1 MFHLPGNVIMCG
13 IAGQFQYAALAP
25 SCPDRQLAARITD
38 TLSHRGPDD
47 GGVYLAPGVF
57 LGHRRLSILDPT
69 DRGHQPMADPER
81 RAWIVFNGEIYN
93 FRELRKELESR
104 GRRFLT
110 RTDTEVILQAYL
122 EWDVEAVS
130 RFNGMFA
137 LAIWDVQRKRLW
149 LARDPVGIKP
159 LFYSDRDGVLRF
171 GSEVKAVLADPA
183 ISGEADL
190 SAVNAFLSFGYVPAP
205 RTGFAGIAQLPP
217 GHSLVA
223 EAGRIS
229 IGRYFALPYPDE
241 PPDLAEAEAIDCFRH
256 EFVKAVRRQ
265 MVSDVPMGAFE
276 RRSRLFGRDL
286 GYAAAGRP
294 ECPGV
299 LYGLR
304 RSQLRRNALRP

>member
-1 MFHLPGNVIMCG
+1 MQPSPL
-13 IAGQFQYAALAP
+13 LAP
-25 SCPDRQLAARITD
+25 TGSLRPESP
-38 TLSHRGPDD
+38 TLSATAVRTTGACTSLP
-47 GGVYLAPGVF
+47 ASF
-57 LGHRRLSILDPT
+57 WATAASRSSIRPT
-69 DRGHQPMADPER
+69 AVTNRWPTRSG
-81 RAWIVFNGEIYN
+81 AWIVFNGEIYN
-93 FRELRKELESR
+93 FRELQKELESR

-223 EAGRIS
+223 EAGRIL